1 MKLYHMSDTLKLG
14 DVLTPDFKKTMPLPS
29 PLFRRWKKARTAT
42 MPWYSTPNICVLF

>member
-14 DVLTPDFKKTMPLPS
+14 DVLTPDFKKTMPLVQPFIQA
-29 PLFRRWKKARTAT
+29 LEKARTAT